1 LSEIGPSIVLTHSST
16 GIRGWLTGTKS
27 DKVKAI
33 VSYEPGA
40 FVFPPGEL
48 PPPEPLA
55 DGTTRQVGRE
65 IPLSDFL
72 KLTKMPIQM
81 IWGDF
86 IPDKLDPANV
96 GPRRVLDTRR
106 VNRLTSERMA
116 KSINDHGGDAEVLR
130 LPDIGITGNTHFM
143 MLDTNNTRIA
153 ELLSEFLHKK
163 ALDGRKP

>member
-1 LSEIGPSIVLTHSST
+1 M
-16 GIRGWLTGTKS
+16 
-27 DKVKAI
+27 
-33 VSYEPGA
+33 PG
-40 FVFPPGEL
+40 
-48 PPPEPLA
+48 
-55 DGTTRQVGRE
+55 RH
-65 IPLSDFL
+65 
-72 KLTKMPIQM
+72 
-81 IWGDF
+81 
-86 IPDKLDPANV
+86 
-96 GPRRVLDTRR
+96 VLDTRR